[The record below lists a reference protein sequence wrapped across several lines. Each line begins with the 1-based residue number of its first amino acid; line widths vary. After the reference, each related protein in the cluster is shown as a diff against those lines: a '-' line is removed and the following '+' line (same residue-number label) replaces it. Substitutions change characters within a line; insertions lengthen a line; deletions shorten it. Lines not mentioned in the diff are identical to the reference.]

1 MRISNSIARRTTYF
15 FSEPFQIESTVL
27 KMMEEPLFEIEEE
40 EVEEELKRSL
50 TTRKRRRKII

>member
-40 EVEEELKRSL
+40 EVEEEFRSL
-50 TTRKRRRKII
+50 TTRKTKKKII